1 MNKSGKYI
9 FYTVFLVL
17 LVVLATYN
25 YANRQIGR
33 IAGRFFA
40 PYLQMNNFVDRK
52 VSDQSLLLLS
62 REEMAKKIEVLLE
75 QNRQLSLQKV
85 VNDSLYIENQRLR
98 RLAKMP
104 SSPFWNCL
112 TGEIVV
118 RDPYF
123 WNGHFTVNRGTED
136 GVVPGAAVIDLD
148 SAGQPVLIGIVSS
161 ADEHSCVVVTV
172 LNPEFRCSF
181 RAGKSDNVGYIN
193 AGEHRAGN
201 GVIALDYL
209 AGNGARLGDV
219 IVTTGFE
226 QMIPSGLK
234 IGTISTINNIDKLY
248 SAELYHFGDALP
260 AADFNLLKFVII
272 VIRTQEAQK

>member
-9 FYTVFLVL
+9 FYTVFVVI

-25 YANRQIGR
+25 FAYRQIGR

-40 PYLQMNNFVDRK
+40 PYLRMNNLVDRQ
-52 VSDQSLLLLS
+52 VADQSLLLLS

-85 VNDSLYIENQRLR
+85 VNESLYLENQRLR

-104 SSPFWNCL
+104 SSSFWNCQ

-123 WNGHFTVNRGTED
+123 WNGHFTVNRGSAD
-136 GVVPGAAVIDLD
+136 GVIPGAAVIDLD
-148 SAGQPVLIGIVSS
+148 SAGQPVLVGIVSS
-161 ADEHSCVVVTV
+161 VDEHSCVVFTV

-181 RAGKSDNVGYIN
+181 RTGKSGNVGYIN

-201 GVIALDYL
+201 GMIALDYL
-209 AGNGARLGDV
+209 AGNDARVEDV

-226 QMIPSGLK
+226 QLIPSGLK
-234 IGTISTINNIDKLY
+234 IGTITSINNIDKLY
-248 SAELYHFGDALP
+248 SSELYHFGDAQP
-260 AADFNLLKFVII
+260 AADFNMLKFVII
-272 VIRTQEAQK
+272 IIRNQEAQR